1 MTTVDPASA
10 TNKMI
15 HLHDGRTLGYAEY
28 GRADGKALFYFHG
41 HPGARLEARFLAEQ
55 AAQTGIRL
63 IGVDRPGL
71 GQSSFQAG
79 RRLLDWPDDVAELAD
94 SLQLNRFSV
103 VGFSGG
109 GPYALACAY
118 KISHRLTACATV
130 AGVGHINPFLAFL
143 SQWVP
148 WLLLP
153 ITRRFFQNEEQAQKA
168 LVRAAGNWV
177 EPDRKS
183 ILLPGIKELMGASLV
198 EALRQ
203 GTQGA
208 AYDGALLGRPWGFKL
223 EEITF
228 PVIYLWHG
236 ELDKEV
242 PVSIGREVAEK
253 LGQCKATFY
262 PGEGH
267 ISVIVNHAQDIV
279 SALN

>member
-1 MTTVDPASA
+1 M
-10 TNKMI
+10 
-15 HLHDGRTLGYAEY
+15 
-28 GRADGKALFYFHG
+28 
-41 HPGARLEARFLAEQ
+41 
-55 AAQTGIRL
+55 
-63 IGVDRPGL
+63 
-71 GQSSFQAG
+71 
-79 RRLLDWPDDVAELAD
+79 
-94 SLQLNRFSV
+94 
-103 VGFSGG
+103 
-109 GPYALACAY
+109 
-118 KISHRLTACATV
+118 
-130 AGVGHINPFLAFL
+130 
-143 SQWVP
+143 
-148 WLLLP
+148 
-153 ITRRFFQNEEQAQKA
+153 RFFRNEEQAQKA
-168 LVRAAGNWV
+168 LVRAAGSWA

-208 AYDGALLGRPWGFKL
+208 AYDGALLGRRWGFRL

-242 PVSIGREVAEK
+242 PVSMGREMTEK

-279 SALN
+279 RALN